1 MSISTFTN
9 KTPAYSTA
17 QHELVEHA
25 TRGQA
30 VRRLRH
36 YNPEELLFY
45 TLPYALASEDTSPM
59 AAWVKYFM
67 ETEP

>member
-1 MSISTFTN
+1 MN
-9 KTPAYSTA
+9 HVHYSTA
-17 QHELVEHA
+17 QHELVEHPML
-25 TRGQA
+25 RPV
-30 VRRLRH
+30 VRRLRS
-36 YNPEELLFY
+36 YSPESLLSY